1 MAKADRRYLKR
12 FLAQAGIVIPN
23 THLSTVVL
31 GTNYDMGSVG
41 SCRCD
46 DLYLESG
53 EVWFTLIP
61 NNQGGEPMTFF
72 FLASGTGEPL
82 AGKELEAHLK
92 KLTERE
98 KPASKAKEVA

>member
-82 AGKELEAHLK
+82 AGKELEGHLE
-92 KLTERE
+92 KLAKRE
-98 KPASKAKEVA
+98 KADAKGGKAA